1 VNSVEESDSRE
12 MQSLQAYLNEYG
24 QQAEVLSRQLDFMER
39 QRMESI
45 AAIETLKG
53 LMSQSEPIVLV
64 PVGGGATVRA
74 KIMDA
79 DNILVNIG
87 ADVVL
92 RRTNKE
98 AAEYLED
105 HVKELEAVEKKIAE
119 SLDRIKSQINDIVR
133 RIEKG
138 YQNAKTG

>member
-1 VNSVEESDSRE
+1 MEEVSSRE
-12 MQSLQAYLNEYG
+12 MQSLQAYLTEYG
-24 QQAEVLSRQLDFMER
+24 QQADILSRQLDFMER
-39 QRMESI
+39 QRIESI

-53 LMSQSEPIVLV
+53 LLSQKESVALV
-64 PVGGGATVRA
+64 PIGGGTTVRA

-87 ADVVL
+87 ADVVI

-98 AAEYLED
+98 AVEYLED

-119 SLDRIKSQINDIVR
+119 SLDQIKSQINEIAR

-138 YQNAKTG
+138 YQNSKAG

>member
-1 VNSVEESDSRE
+1 MNSVEESDSRE

>member
-1 VNSVEESDSRE
+1 VNNVEEDNARE
-12 MQSLQAYLNEYG
+12 MQSLQVYLNEYG
-24 QQAEVLSRQLDFMER
+24 QQADILSRQLDFMER
-39 QRMESI
+39 QRIESL

-53 LMSQSEPIVLV
+53 LLSQKDSVVLV
-64 PVGGGATVRA
+64 PVGGGTTVRA

-87 ADVVL
+87 ADVVI
-92 RRTNKE
+92 RRTNQE
-98 AAEYLED
+98 AIGYLED

-119 SLDRIKSQINDIVR
+119 SLEQIKGQINELAR

-138 YQNAKTG
+138 YQNSKAA

>member
-1 VNSVEESDSRE
+1 MEEIDSRE